1 MNMAYFYKIQHVPS
15 GSLYVGC
22 RYAANCIPSELLVEY
37 FTSSKKVKAI
47 IENEGVGV
55 FKIISVKVRED
66 ARDYEARYLKRMFRK
81 FGNEKFKE
89 VFLNRNIAPGILN
102 DADSL
107 ARASLKK
114 KISNSLS
121 QYKLLNE
128 GRHNWQNL
136 TDEQK
141 QRWSEK
147 SSLSKMG
154 NDYGKYRNITDEYR
168 KTAAEKSKGNTNVRG
183 TTWWTDGVVFKR
195 SIHKPGESYYK
206 GSPSTKK
213 KVNNDKN

>member
-1 MNMAYFYKIQHVPS
+1 MAYFYKIQHVPS
-15 GSLYVGC
+15 GLLYVGC
-22 RYAANCIPSELLVEY
+22 RYAANCTPSELLVTY

-55 FKIISVKVRED
+55 LKIVIIKVRED
-66 ARDYEARYLKRMFRK
+66 ARDYESRYLKRMFRK

-107 ARASLKK
+107 ARAAEKK
-114 KISNSLS
+114 KISNSVS
-121 QYKLLNE
+121 QHKLLSE

-168 KTAAEKSKGNTNVRG
+168 KKVAEKSKGNTNVRG
-183 TTWWTDGVVFKR
+183 TSWWTDGVVFKR
-195 SIHKPGESYYK
+195 SIDKPGESYYR

-213 KVNNDKN
+213 KVNNDKD